1 MYEYGQKNGHCGGT
15 LVASRYVITAC
26 HCTYQY
32 DRTKELPVRGKYGHS
47 ELMVTIGDYK
57 QRSVNETGREK
68 RIKVKSIKR
77 HRKYEINQPVPG
89 PGLNNGYD
97 IAILELEEEVD
108 LTEYTPA
115 CLAKLTEGTR
125 YNGKRAVAYG
135 WGKIVNKSPLL
146 PKPASPDE
154 PYELEMKVGS
164 PSCIELAKE
173 NEAMIVMAQKP
184 RQLCAGPDSGVKAG
198 VCSVRIA
205 KNLSRGQ

>member
-1 MYEYGQKNGHCGGT
+1 M
-15 LVASRYVITAC
+15 ASKYVITAC

-32 DRTKELPVRGKYGHS
+32 DRKKFPEFPVRGKYGHS
-47 ELMVTIGDYK
+47 EIIVIIGDYK

-77 HRKYEINQPVPG
+77 HRKYEVNQPIPG
-89 PGLNNGYD
+89 KALNNGYD
-97 IAILELEEEVD
+97 VAILELEEEVD
-108 LTEYTPA
+108 LTKYTPA

-125 YNGKRAVAYG
+125 YDGKRVVAYG
-135 WGKIVNKSPLL
+135 WGKRANKSPLL
-146 PKPASPDE
+146 QNPASPDE

-173 NEAMIVMAQKP
+173 NEAMIVMAQRP

-198 VCSVRIA
+198 TCSVRIT